1 MSFESILVK
10 FTPIGHRKRRAV
22 KIMGPIVQERMTKI
36 YKDGE
41 KPDDMIQ
48 WLVDAAPPVE
58 RTVPQIVERVMALNV
73 ASIHTTTM
81 VRSVDQS

>member
-1 MSFESILVK
+1 M
-10 FTPIGHRKRRAV
+10 
-22 KIMGPIVQERMTKI
+22 KIMGPIVQERLTKDF
-36 YKDGE
+36 KEGE

-58 RTVPQIVERVMALNV
+58 RTVPQIVERIMALNV

-81 VRSVDQS
+81 VKFSSF